1 MKQAKKRIMTS
12 LMGNSQKLD
21 GGAMFGNA
29 PKALWTRWVPCDN
42 ENRIP
47 LACRCLLVEESERKI
62 LFEAGIGTFFEPK
75 MKDRFGVV
83 ESEHVLLDSLAAH
96 DLTHEDIDVVVL
108 SHLHFDHSG
117 GLLSAWSEEAS
128 PKLLFPNA
136 QFVVGEKAWDRALNP
151 HPRDKASFVPIL
163 NAQLASS
170 ARLEVVPSG
179 SQSEVLGE
187 GYRFHESHGHTPGL
201 LLTEIDMPGGP
212 VVFGGDLIP
221 GTPWVHLPITMGYDR
236 YPELLID
243 EKRALLEDLHKRGG
257 RLFYTHDS
265 KTALSRLSVD
275 ERGRFSALEPVE
287 AVTALEQ

>member
-1 MKQAKKRIMTS
+1 MTS
-12 LMGNSQKLD
+12 LLGNSQKLD

-29 PKALWTRWVPCDN
+29 PKALWTRWVPCD
-42 ENRIP
+42 EQNRIP
-47 LACRCLLVEESERKI
+47 LSCRCLLVEEAGRKI

-83 ESEHVLLDSLAAH
+83 ESEHVLLNSLEAH
-96 DLTHEDIDVVVL
+96 GLTHEDIDVVVL

-117 GLLSAWSEEAS
+117 GLLSAWSENES

-136 QFVVGEKAWDRALNP
+136 QFVVGEAAWHRALNP
-151 HPRDKASFVPIL
+151 HPRDKASFVPSL
-163 NAQLASS
+163 NKQLESCG
-170 ARLEVVPSG
+170 RLEIVSSG
-179 SQSEVLGE
+179 ESSKILGD

-201 LLTEIDMPGGP
+201 LLTEIDMPAGP

-243 EKRALLEDLHKRGG
+243 EKRVLLEDLHKRGG

-265 KTALSRLSVD
+265 EIALSEISVD
-275 ERGRFSALEPVE
+275 ERGRFSALNSVRALT
-287 AVTALEQ
+287 AVDQ